1 VLLKRHHSDDT
12 RSLVFVE
19 FNLQLTAA
27 VARPAPPQ
35 VPEFRKEKIKM
46 NKRIAGMRTLMLIGF
61 GLVTMV
67 ASAEEAFN
75 TRFPLHFVVSNPP
88 CPKVAATL
96 TGDAEVHQVFR
107 STKNDDGTYRIDAVQ
122 VLQGT
127 ATDSD
132 GNRYVFHDI
141 DHFVIN
147 GSATAPQAKPPYIIS
162 GTGKV
167 ALISLGKAPNIRLNM
182 FINLQVNA
190 DGSIVDLGSVF
201 EGDITCDPSSEL
213 GLPGVPGL

>member
-1 VLLKRHHSDDT
+1 
-12 RSLVFVE
+12 
-19 FNLQLTAA
+19 
-27 VARPAPPQ
+27 
-35 VPEFRKEKIKM
+35 M
-46 NKRIAGMRTLMLIGF
+46 NKRITCMRTLMLIGF
-61 GLVTMV
+61 GFGLATMV

-75 TRFPLHFVVSNPP
+75 TRFPLNFVVSNPP

-96 TGDAEVHQVFR
+96 TGEADVHQVFR
-107 STKNDDGTYRIDAVQ
+107 STKNNDGTYRIDAVQ

-127 ATDSD
+127 ATDMH

-147 GSATAPQAKPPYIIS
+147 GSATAPQAKPPYILR
-162 GTGKV
+162 GTGKI
-167 ALISLGKAPNIRLNM
+167 ALISLGKAPNIKLDM
-182 FINLQVNA
+182 FVSLQVNA

-201 EGDITCDPSSEL
+201 EGDVTCDPSSEL